1 MHCHLIISR
10 KDQANKKKLS
20 PLTNHKNTKNGVI
33 KGGFNRVNLFQQVEQ
48 KFDRLFNYKRQQT
61 ESFDYQNIMK
71 NGSIS
76 DQLNLNKQSI
86 ISSERN
92 NQINKEYTVENRRV
106 VNQENN
112 QATSS
117 FISLFSSNSDS
128 FTKLQ
133 EQIPKK
139 KKRNRRL

>member
-133 EQIPKK
+133 EQRPKK